1 MIIREWRG
9 RAAKSNPDAYAKHFR
24 TNVVPELREMPGF
37 VGAYL
42 SQRTL
47 NEKIEFLVLTEWQ
60 SMDAIRTFAGDD
72 MGKAVVEPGAVAAL
86 IDFDERAEHY
96 EVIENV

>member
-9 RAAKSNPDAYAKHFR
+9 RAAKSNSDAYPEHFR
-24 TNVVPELREMPGF
+24 INVVPGLREVPGF

-47 NEKIEFLVLTEWQ
+47 DEKIEFLVFTKWQ
-60 SMDAIRTFAGDD
+60 SMDAIRTFTGND
-72 MGKAVVEPGAVAAL
+72 MGKAVVEPEAVAAL
-86 IDFDERAEHY
+86 IDFDERVEHY
-96 EVIENV
+96 EVIEDV